1 MEEKRRQ
8 RENLNRRKGVKERR
22 VNVKKYGRVKG
33 IIICKLSIL
42 VFLRFCIRPRGN
54 DNEFKLQATNNRNYI

>member
-1 MEEKRRQ
+1 M
-8 RENLNRRKGVKERR
+8 
-22 VNVKKYGRVKG
+22 NVKKYGRVKG

-54 DNEFKLQATNNRNYI
+54 DNEFKLQATNNRNYIYNVTSTWIDECKIRKESQ

>member
-1 MEEKRRQ
+1 M
-8 RENLNRRKGVKERR
+8 
-22 VNVKKYGRVKG
+22 NVKKYGRVKG

-54 DNEFKLQATNNRNYI
+54 DNEFILQATNNRNYIYIYNVTSTWIDECKIRKESQ